1 MSPIWMQMLAD
12 LTGMTVE
19 ISDVDETGSLGA
31 AMMAMVGSGE
41 FESLQEC
48 TNRITNSVSRIEPN
62 PKNYSSYQKK
72 YNNYQKLVQLFKQF
86 EDEINA

>member
-1 MSPIWMQMLAD
+1 MLAD

-41 FESLQEC
+41 FASLQEC
-48 TNRITNSVSRIEPN
+48 TNSMTHSMSRIEPN
-62 PKNYSSYQKK
+62 PENYSRYQKK
-72 YNNYQKLVQLFKQF
+72 YHNYQKLVQLFKQF
-86 EDEINA
+86 EDEIDA